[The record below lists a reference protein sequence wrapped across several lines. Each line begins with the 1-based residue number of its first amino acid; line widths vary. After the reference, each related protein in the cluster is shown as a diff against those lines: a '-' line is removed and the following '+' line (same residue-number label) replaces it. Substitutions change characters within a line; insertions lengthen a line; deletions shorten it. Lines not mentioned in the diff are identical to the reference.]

1 MFVRHESRIDI
12 SIWTSLQH
20 FNGLV
25 ERASVCQND
34 ADCRKSEANSLVTQS
49 KAFFMLA
56 GMEHHG
62 KISFPSDGKNVMKL
76 FAIWLPAFRN
86 AVHLESANIRI
97 EIEGQISAAL
107 QHGMAN
113 PQKWKRAFPLLW
125 ISHSMLERSRDL
137 SLYLD
142 ADICGF
148 KVHGVSE
155 RWEPNG
161 KELHHVFSI
170 ARERNFPVMFHTGE
184 HEECLALSY
193 QRICLRFPTVRV
205 ILAHGRPLDQTIKM
219 LQTCPNAYVDTA
231 FMPHEHLKIL
241 LENRFEKRI
250 LFGTDTPIPGRYIQ
264 SSLPRHLRTRI
275 ATSQKIC
282 GKSWK
287 QIGFQNAKELF
298 R

>member
-113 PQKWKRAFPLLW
+113 PQKWKRAFSKKFPYRLPLF
-125 ISHSMLERSRDL
+125 SQDSRIVADDGCCRRIGKVG
-137 SLYLD
+137 D
-142 ADICGF
+142 AG
-148 KVHGVSE
+148 
-155 RWEPNG
+155 
-161 KELHHVFSI
+161 
-170 ARERNFPVMFHTGE
+170 
-184 HEECLALSY
+184 
-193 QRICLRFPTVRV
+193 
-205 ILAHGRPLDQTIKM
+205 
-219 LQTCPNAYVDTA
+219 A
-231 FMPHEHLKIL
+231 F
-241 LENRFEKRI
+241 
-250 LFGTDTPIPGRYIQ
+250 Q
-264 SSLPRHLRTRI
+264 S
-275 ATSQKIC
+275 A
-282 GKSWK
+282 
-287 QIGFQNAKELF
+287 
-298 R
+298 

>member
-1 MFVRHESRIDI
+1 MTPIFDSHVHIGQYFETYYSVPRVLRTLKCAGITHFAYSSTTPVICDDPGVLREERQAVRE
-12 SIWTSLQH
+12 
-20 FNGLV
+20 
-25 ERASVCQND
+25 
-34 ADCRKSEANSLVTQS
+34 
-49 KAFFMLA
+49 
-56 GMEHHG
+56 
-62 KISFPSDGKNVMKL
+62 L
-76 FAIWLPAFRN
+76 F
-86 AVHLESANIRI
+86 
-97 EIEGQISAAL
+97 G
-107 QHGMAN
+107 
-113 PQKWKRAFPLLW
+113 KRAFPLLW